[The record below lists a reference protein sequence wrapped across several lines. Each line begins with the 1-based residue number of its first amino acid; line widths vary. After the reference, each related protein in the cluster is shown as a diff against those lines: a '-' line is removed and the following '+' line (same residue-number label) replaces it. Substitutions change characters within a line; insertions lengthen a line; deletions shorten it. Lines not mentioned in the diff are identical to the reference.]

1 MKRKTILNY
10 YSKSIISLLLI
21 ILLSFSILPPTYTS
35 SESIKL
41 PSGWNF
47 SSSYQN
53 IPVTLNKVT
62 YYAYEIYKVDNNK
75 KTVGWLIVDSN
86 NKVITDKDTYEKLA
100 MAATVTKWFDI
111 SQVMEITSLTDG
123 LKSLDWQISWFEKS
137 SGVIKI
143 LNSVAG
149 ILVKHRTATM
159 TINDAAKSVSTIG
172 EGIINL
178 VPIDLEDEYLN
189 EIVEKS
195 ADSYITL
202 LISSGS
208 LLEDL
213 TKGYNPLP
221 EFFSLV
227 KAILRKAA
235 YIGFKHGYKNLLKA
249 NEILKTH
256 SGPWSYEEANDLLTY
271 LEEGEPFA
279 IAYANWYSTLIPSSN
294 WEAVWRNVFE
304 PLLPAFAD
312 LTNGM
317 KQNLLNQASVPTEK
331 IIMVLDS
338 QGNLSMPVI
347 VKEQIDLFSLAAN
360 YTQISIVNGA
370 VVYGEK
376 AGPVPVLVDKFKK
389 FFEDFIK
396 LYQNPL
402 HYNKVLD
409 DIKFYSSKF
418 NIYRAFY
425 DVSIED
431 SPASRTYN
439 AIKNE
444 EEASVK
450 DKTIY
455 KIGDRV
461 QATDYIN
468 VREDA
473 SLTGKVKSV
482 IKKGEIGTIESNYK
496 IADGYRWWTVKWDSG
511 PEGWCAGEYLQLY
524 TITAKDYYFP
534 SVTTTVNINS
544 DGSFDVVE
552 KRTYEFSGDFHWATY
567 ILAKEGY
574 TKLEN
579 FSIGDDNG
587 NYKMTTSETGD
598 SGTYTFS
605 ENSSSYTAKFFYSA
619 NNEKKTFTIRYR
631 IIGGIKAYEDVA
643 DFYWK
648 LVGTGWD
655 KKTGYFEA
663 YIYLPSKVN
672 ENSLYVFGHGPSYGT
687 IQKIDGN
694 GVYYKVSNL
703 PANTI
708 VEVRVVF
715 PSNILSTTK
724 IPGSKLDSI
733 LKYENGSSEE
743 GNQGKWVLVLGE
755 SLPVLS
761 GISPAGYAL
770 IGGECEKSPIC
781 WDTLSL
787 VHSGDLLEYISTDT
801 KTYSSSS
808 TLSFPGCSKA
818 YKVKDKNG
826 NIGWLIGEWG
836 GIVLAQVID
845 SKTTQNFRP
854 VSFSKI
860 TGKWS
865 GHWRGT
871 FFEEGDL
878 SFVFQQ
884 ENMLTFSGT
893 GVLTW
898 NGSDK
903 TRNVTVKGSIV
914 NNSLSFLE
922 AQPDGSYKYYSG
934 TISSD
939 GKTIEGWKY
948 SYDSLAVPLGE
959 FKLTFQGN

>member
-21 ILLSFSILPPTYTS
+21 ILLSFSILPPRYTS

-53 IPVTLNKVT
+53 IPVTLNKVS

-100 MAATVTKWFDI
+100 MAATVTKWVDI

-149 ILVKHRTATM
+149 TLLKHQTATM
-159 TINDAAKSVSTIG
+159 TARDTAKSIVTIG

-178 VPIDLEDEYLN
+178 VPIDLEDKYLN

-221 EFFSLV
+221 ELFSVV

-279 IAYANWYSTLIPSSN
+279 IAYANWYTTLIPSSN
-294 WEAVWRNVFE
+294 WEAVWENVFE

-331 IIMVLDS
+331 IIRVLDS

-370 VVYGEK
+370 VVFGEK
-376 AGPVPVLVDKFKK
+376 AGSATVLVDKFKK
-389 FFEDFIK
+389 FFKDFIK

-473 SLTGKVKSV
+473 SLKGKVKYV

-524 TITAKDYYFP
+524 K
-534 SVTTTVNINS
+534 
-544 DGSFDVVE
+544 G
-552 KRTYEFSGDFHWATY
+552 
-567 ILAKEGY
+567 
-574 TKLEN
+574 
-579 FSIGDDNG
+579 
-587 NYKMTTSETGD
+587 
-598 SGTYTFS
+598 
-605 ENSSSYTAKFFYSA
+605 ENSSG
-619 NNEKKTFTIRYR
+619 E
-631 IIGGIKAYEDVA
+631 IGQE
-643 DFYWK
+643 F
-648 LVGTGWD
+648 
-655 KKTGYFEA
+655 
-663 YIYLPSKVN
+663 
-672 ENSLYVFGHGPSYGT
+672 
-687 IQKIDGN
+687 
-694 GVYYKVSNL
+694 
-703 PANTI
+703 
-708 VEVRVVF
+708 
-715 PSNILSTTK
+715 
-724 IPGSKLDSI
+724 
-733 LKYENGSSEE
+733 
-743 GNQGKWVLVLGE
+743 GKWVLVLGE

-808 TLSFPGCSKA
+808 TLSFPGCTKA

-826 NIGWLIGEWG
+826 NIGWLIGEWD
-836 GIVLAQVID
+836 GIVLAQVVD
-845 SKTTQNFRP
+845 SKTAQNFKP

-893 GVLTW
+893 GVLTL

-903 TRNVTVKGSIV
+903 TRNVTVSGSIV